1 MAKEKKRIPIPVTE
15 PTQEELQNFKMR
27 SDFIVGWKKPHYKEI
42 DIEKFFEVMFR
53 RPGDKRW
60 PFECEGCD
68 EYNQWDKKHD
78 EWVKGLREW
87 REAGGSDDEYIEQ
100 HKIDYSDV
108 AKHVYNPIIL
118 NFVPAEDEYGNEMYN
133 ENGDLL
139 TKPRRY
145 IVMATHDNE
154 NRLMLDYIK
163 VCEGSYFAITSPVLY
178 RGWNRGLKNAQRCYG
193 IGIDLDFITRKEYM
207 MTILGLMV
215 VPHPSEGRII
225 FPKANIITNSG
236 HGLHLYFL
244 FEKPVDIHSEDQ
256 QKLMK
261 KLKHGLID
269 RLWSRNTLKYQTTER
284 TKSEDVQY
292 QGITQGFRVPGS
304 LTKFQS
310 VVRSYACS
318 TQHYFTVAEL
328 NSFVPKDEQLSAEE
342 VLALESGSHYD
353 PTKTKL
359 SVAMV
364 KWPDWYQ
371 RRIIEGQ
378 PPTVWHSKRHLYD
391 FFMSMLRT
399 DGAPIAVGHRYYIL
413 RSIAAMAVKC
423 QVSYEEFKKDVM
435 SFVPWFKSM
444 GVSKDTEFRDSDV
457 EDALECYYDPKIRM
471 MAWET
476 ILKNCGLGDFYG
488 SNFRRINPKDKK
500 QPKKQ
505 KLHLKLA
512 RGNRDILCEEK
523 GKENWWDGGGRRVE
537 TLENSRIAAMVRQWM
552 IDNPGNKNKSQCARD
567 LTEQLRDER
576 TKRVEKGKAT
586 KVGSVTRKTVA
597 KWWSLLDGTS
607 TENQTVKE
615 TKSTFFDELKQLMDD
630 SLITVIPNY
639 QMELTADEMHSA
651 MSNPDDPNY
660 HKIWRKKK

>member
-27 SDFIVGWKKPHYKEI
+27 SDFVVGWKKPRYTEI

-60 PFECEGCD
+60 PFEGEGCD

-78 EWVKGLREW
+78 EWLQGLREW
-87 REAGGSDDEYIEQ
+87 REAGGDDDEYIEH

-118 NFVPAEDEYGNEMYN
+118 NFVPVLDEYGNEMYN

-145 IVMATHDNE
+145 IVMATHDDE
-154 NRLMLDYIK
+154 NKLMLDYIK
-163 VCEGSYFAITSPVLY
+163 MCEGSFFAITAPILY

-193 IGIDLDFITRKEYM
+193 IGVDLDFITRKEYM

-215 VPHPSEGRII
+215 VPLPSEGRII
-225 FPKANIITNSG
+225 FPTANIITNSG

-244 FEKPVDIHSEDQ
+244 FKEPVDIHSEDQ

-318 TQHYFTVAEL
+318 QQHYFTVAEL
-328 NSFVPKDEQLSAEE
+328 NSFVPKDSQLSAEE
-342 VLALESGSHYD
+342 VQALENGSHYD

-359 SVAMV
+359 SVAKV
-364 KWPDWYQ
+364 KWPDWHQ
-371 RRIIEGQ
+371 RRIVEGQ
-378 PPTVWHSKRHLYD
+378 PPAVWHSKRHLYD

-423 QVSYEEFKKDVM
+423 QVPYYEFEKDVM

-457 EDALECYYDPKIRM
+457 EDALQCYHDPKIRM
-471 MAWET
+471 MTWET

-488 SNFRRINPKDKK
+488 SRFRKYTPEEKAKK
-500 QPKKQ
+500 VHRDQ
-505 KLHLKLA
+505 KSHLA
-512 RGNRDILCEEK
+512 RARAVQNVDDPEGSWRGRPVATVENSKEAHLIRRWRYENPDIDNKSLCARELGFSRVTVTK
-523 GKENWWDGGGRRVE
+523 WWDKVNE
-537 TLENSRIAAMVRQWM
+537 TEGDLDVLQNMSEEDFQKELMKLISDEVNEDIRDM
-552 IDNPGNKNKSQCARD
+552 INAGVGIS
-567 LTEQLRDER
+567 
-576 TKRVEKGKAT
+576 KG
-586 KVGSVTRKTVA
+586 
-597 KWWSLLDGTS
+597 
-607 TENQTVKE
+607 E
-615 TKSTFFDELKQLMDD
+615 
-630 SLITVIPNY
+630 I
-639 QMELTADEMHSA
+639 MEV
-651 MSNPDDPNY
+651 PD
-660 HKIWRKKK
+660 IEE